1 MEQKKTYRTFQFGN
15 VVWKSAFRGTLSA
28 SGHPNVEIGTP
39 RYSRELLTCGV
50 PKTVDWSVERLLM
63 LTFLYQ
69 MQRRQL
75 EVVAYESSAQGTL
88 EHHDGKHRVTRILVQ
103 PRISLTSGDDVEA
116 AREAI

>member
-63 LTFLYQ
+63 LTVSLSDATATIGSGGV
-69 MQRRQL
+69 RKL
-75 EVVAYESSAQGTL
+75 C
-88 EHHDGKHRVTRILVQ
+88 
-103 PRISLTSGDDVEA
+103 PRH
-116 AREAI
+116 ARAP